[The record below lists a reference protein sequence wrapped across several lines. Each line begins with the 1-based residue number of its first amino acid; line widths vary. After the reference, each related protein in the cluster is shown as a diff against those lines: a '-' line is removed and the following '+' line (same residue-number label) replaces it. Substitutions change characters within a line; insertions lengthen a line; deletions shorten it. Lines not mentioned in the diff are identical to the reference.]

1 MVYTVGTGYW
11 HDPTRWNT
19 GAVPGAGDVVVL
31 YHPIS
36 VTTYMYFRYLG
47 IFGGG
52 KLTLL
57 WSTLAEAVITI
68 DDAAGAGIF
77 VAGDTGGGSGIGN
90 GFLNSMTQFVT
101 TIQSAGGA
109 NPTYPYT
116 FIVDPLTGNDWRD
129 ITLGD
134 IDMQGMSPILRCGA
148 SQITFNLP
156 GGTAWLNNVP
166 PVSREPMLVE
176 HPIDG
181 RAYSRIYQRGAKA
194 GITTLTGFVE
204 WSSFHYNQL
213 RTMISSG
220 SRFSFASR
228 YVQMPKC
235 RASGKIGYPTRPGQ
249 TYVPFSLTL
258 IEDM

>member
-1 MVYTVGTGYW
+1 MVYTVGAGYW

-19 GAVPGAGDVVVL
+19 GVVPGAGDTVVL
-31 YHPIS
+31 YHAIS
-36 VTTYMYFRYLG
+36 ATTYMAFKSLG
-47 IFGGG
+47 IYGGG
-52 KLTLL
+52 KLTL
-57 WSTLAEAVITI
+57 SFSSQAEAVITI

-77 VAGDTGGGSGIGN
+77 IAGDTGGDSGIGL
-90 GFLNSMTQFVT
+90 GLLNSKTFPTV
-101 TIQSAGGA
+101 IQSAGGA
-109 NPTYPYT
+109 NPIHPYT

-129 ITLGD
+129 ITLGN
-134 IDMQGMSPILRCGA
+134 IDMRDISPTLRCGA
-148 SQITFNLP
+148 SQITFNIP

-166 PVSREPMLVE
+166 PVSREPILVE

-181 RAYSRIYQRGAKA
+181 RGYSRIYQRGAKA

-204 WSSFHYNQL
+204 WSSFYYNQL

-228 YVQMPKC
+228 YVQLPKC
-235 RASGKIGYPTRPGQ
+235 RVSGKVGYPTKPGQ